1 MRIILLVLFWA
12 SILFPQGGPVK
23 KCPVEKELV
32 YSLKTAQN
40 PAARQIALQNLYDFY
55 KETKV
60 TSLALSYL
68 EQLIRIQKENK
79 DLPGLETAYTELA
92 HIYENKKNYPAA
104 LNHYFNALNFSAS
117 GGKNNSGYIYL
128 DVANLFQ
135 VMNRRQ
141 LAAKYLKRALDYTI
155 KHKTPCLKIQVL
167 NAYSGLAYQA
177 GDYDEALKYIDLGL
191 KTEESI
197 KKYVCGTDSLYKK
210 ALILLQTGGKKNT
223 VEATSLLKKA
233 VDKGLKLQR
242 YENLLP
248 VMNAYIQRLI
258 DKGEL
263 AEAGMYLDKIDDIYA
278 PFHPQF
284 FFYYFL
290 RSILFEKMGHFGDA
304 LTYYRRTAEAMEHY
318 FSQMKEQQY
327 DAFKEQTE
335 DIYSRIITFYLEMFD
350 RTRMKLYLHKAVY
363 FSEVKNSYIYE
374 RVTLENKK
382 YTRLADEKKKLEN
395 EYLSYHN
402 RYIRLLNSGNEGDNE
417 RLDRYERKLEALKH
431 QNDELNELILES
443 PISVTPYTYNKFNIP
458 RIRRKLKPGQLIVKY
473 TLLAE
478 NAYAFYID
486 RDGPGYIKLAISSPR
501 LIRLIRRL
509 TEPLDDFTRGNVD
522 YLHINYDLQTAHQ
535 LYKVLL
541 KDILR
546 RYTAKREIFIIP
558 DRELFKLPFEA
569 LVTRFNRRG
578 LDPGIVFSEY
588 TSADYVI
595 QDYAVA
601 YFLSLFHLRENPAPL
616 PVKRYAVAAFGN
628 PFIRKTKKN
637 GDAGSNG
644 HNSRGIIKE
653 LPASEKEITGIA
665 AVFGKRES
673 RIFSGSRFNRKN
685 FEIYAPRSRVVHIAT
700 HFINNIQYPRYSALL
715 FSPLEKDAA
724 VDYFYAFE
732 IFRMRLNTPLV
743 VLSACESSEKNLLGM
758 QGLRGMTASF
768 KEAGTRAMIVS
779 MWPVDERSCQLVPL
793 FYRFYREGK
802 KNAAALRSAKLEL
815 MKKTAQLENGLK
827 ISFSHPFLWANYIL
841 YNFNY

>member
-1 MRIILLVLFWA
+1 MRITFLVLFWA
-12 SILFPQGGPVK
+12 SILFPQSGPVK

-32 YSLKTAQN
+32 HSLKIAQN
-40 PAARQIALQNLYDFY
+40 PVDRQTALQHLYDYY

-68 EQLIRIQKENK
+68 EQLIGIQKENN

-104 LNHYFNALNFSAS
+104 LNHYFDALNYSTS
-117 GGKNNSGYIYL
+117 LEKNKSGYLFL

-141 LAAKYLKRALDYTI
+141 LAAKYLKKALDYTI

-167 NAYSGLAYQA
+167 NAYSSLAYQA
-177 GDYDEALKYIDLGL
+177 GEYDEALKYIDLSL
-191 KTEESI
+191 NTEKKI
-197 KKYVCGTDSLYKK
+197 KKYVCGTDSLYRK
-210 ALILLQTGGKKNT
+210 ALILTQRGGEKNT
-223 VEATSLLKKA
+223 SEATSLLKSA
-233 VDKGLKLQR
+233 VENGLKLQS

-263 AEAGMYLDKIDDIYA
+263 VEAGMYLDKIDDIYA

-284 FFYYFL
+284 FFYYYL
-290 RSILFEKMGHFGDA
+290 RSILLEKMDHYDEA
-304 LTYYRRTAEAMEHY
+304 LIYYRRTAGAMEQY
-318 FSQMKEQQY
+318 FSRMKEQQY

-335 DIYSRIITFYLEMFD
+335 EIYSRIITFYLEMFD
-350 RTRMKLYLHKAVY
+350 RTRMILYLRKAIY

-374 RVTLENKK
+374 RITLENKK

-395 EYLSYHN
+395 EYLSCHN
-402 RYIRLLNSGNEGDNE
+402 RYIRLLNAGNEGDRE
-417 RLDRYERKLEALKH
+417 RLERYEEKLEALKH

-443 PISVTPYTYNKFNIP
+443 PISVTPFTYNEFNIP

-473 TLLAE
+473 TLLE
-478 NAYAFYID
+478 ESAYAFYID
-486 RDGPGYIKLAISSPR
+486 RDGPGYTRLGISSPR
-501 LIRLIRRL
+501 LVRLIRRL

-522 YLHINYDLQTAHQ
+522 YLHINYDLQVAHQ
-535 LYKVLL
+535 LYNILL

-546 RYTAKREIFIIP
+546 RYRDKREIFIIP

-578 LDPGIVFSEY
+578 LDPRIVFSEY

-595 QDYAVA
+595 QDYAVV

-616 PVKRYAVAAFGN
+616 PGKRYAVAAFGN
-628 PFIRKTKKN
+628 PFIRKTKKT
-637 GDAGSNG
+637 GSAGPYG
-644 HNSRGIIKE
+644 HNSRGIFKE
-653 LPASEKEITGIA
+653 LPASEKEIASIA
-665 AVFGKRES
+665 AIFGKRES
-673 RIFSGSRFNRKN
+673 RIFSGARFNRKN
-685 FEIYAPRSRVVHIAT
+685 FEIYAPRARVVHIAT
-700 HFINNIQYPRYSALL
+700 HFINNILYPRYSALL
-715 FSPLEKDAA
+715 FSPLDKDAA

-732 IFRMRLNTPLV
+732 VFSMRLNTPLV

-768 KEAGTRAMIVS
+768 KEAGARSMMVS
-779 MWPVDERSCQLVPL
+779 MWPVDERSCQLVPF

-802 KNAAALRSAKLEL
+802 KNAVALRAAKLEL
-815 MKKTAQLENGLK
+815 MEKTARLENGLK